1 MPVMEVTEGEQQ
13 MIFGFRKCLEENN
26 ESQLKIV
33 EETYF
38 AKSKQTIF
46 TKAEL
51 AKKWSCSTRLV
62 SQILNDHEVKPVG
75 KRGKEHEFDIE
86 QAQAAKENHDKRVLR
101 AHELSMKIRAM

>member
-1 MPVMEVTEGEQQ
+1 

-26 ESQLKIV
+26 ESQMKTV
-33 EETYF
+33 EEAYF

-51 AKKWSCSTRLV
+51 AKKWGCSIKLV
-62 SQILNDHEVKPVG
+62 SQILNNHDVKPVG

-86 QAQAAKENHDKRVLR
+86 KAQTAKDKHDKRTLHD
-101 AHELSMKIRAM
+101 HELSVKVRAM